1 MLGSIVGAAV
11 FVPFIPA
18 GAGWGVRG
26 VSNATE
32 NIKIPEQF
40 FKPNGGSTAEDF
52 ISIHS
57 YKYMYNPTNTSNST
71 QFNQNVNVKAL
82 REDTMLNFDNAS
94 SNIAT
99 RITKY
104 EKKYDFN
111 ISTADTP
118 SGNMRVFINHTQPAS
133 HTNFPYY
140 PKTRKQ

>member
-1 MLGSIVGAAV
+1 
-11 FVPFIPA
+11 
-18 GAGWGVRG
+18 
-26 VSNATE
+26 
-32 NIKIPEQF
+32 
-40 FKPNGGSTAEDF
+40 
-52 ISIHS
+52 
-57 YKYMYNPTNTSNST
+57 MYNPTNTSNST

-133 HTNFPYY
+133 HTNFPLL
-140 PKTRKQ
+140 PKNKEAVI